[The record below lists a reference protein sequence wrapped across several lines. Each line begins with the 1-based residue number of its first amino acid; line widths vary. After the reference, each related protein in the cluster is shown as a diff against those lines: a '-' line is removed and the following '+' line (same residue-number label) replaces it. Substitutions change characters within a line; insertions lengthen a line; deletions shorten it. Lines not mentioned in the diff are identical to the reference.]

1 MLIVLHKKL
10 INLNYVLAGQ
20 TNDIGKYNLL
30 NYLLLILDIYIIR
43 YIFEFFIIYLYW
55 TSHILLIFDYL
66 YIYIYIYK

>member
-43 YIFEFFIIYLYW
+43 YIFESFIIYLYW
-55 TSHILLIFDYL
+55 TFHILLIFCYL
-66 YIYIYIYK
+66 SIYMNK

>member
-43 YIFEFFIIYLYW
+43 YIFESFIIYLYW
-55 TSHILLIFDYL
+55 TFHILLIFGYL
-66 YIYIYIYK
+66 SIYMNK